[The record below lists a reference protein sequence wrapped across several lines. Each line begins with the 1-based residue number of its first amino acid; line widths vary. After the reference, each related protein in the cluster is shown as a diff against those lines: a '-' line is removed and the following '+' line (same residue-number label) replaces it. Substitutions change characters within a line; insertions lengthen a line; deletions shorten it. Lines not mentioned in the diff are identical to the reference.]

1 MMSILL
7 KGRLAGFQRARLNNL
22 LDMLYTPSELAEEL
36 GINVRQFYRVYISL
50 GCPCVR
56 ERGRVYIHGLSFA
69 EWYLSTYPLLSM
81 RADEGFCLTCK
92 KPVPMLDPVL
102 KKSGGLSYYVFK
114 CPKCKRKISRI
125 VSNDKSQMEG

>member
-1 MMSILL
+1 MR
-7 KGRLAGFQRARLNNL
+7 GRLAGFQRARLQYL

-36 GINVRQFYRVYISL
+36 GITVRQFYRVYITL

-56 ERGRVYIHGLSFA
+56 DRGRVYIHGLSFA
-69 EWYLSTYPLLSM
+69 EWYFSTYPSLSM
-81 RADEGFCLTCK
+81 GANEGYCLTCK
-92 KPVPMLDPVL
+92 KPVTMSDPVL

-125 VSNDKSQMEG
+125 VSNDKS